1 MIEKTNTDQVAGS
14 LKEVVQANALAMMA
28 VFFWSLGFPAAE
40 ILLEIWNPL
49 PVITIRIFLAVV
61 VLVIVWGLIE
71 GVDSIISTPWP
82 KGIFIG
88 MVGLGF
94 SGYFFIKAQSLTDPV
109 TVAVASA
116 AAPAFAAILEVL
128 LDGRKIKWTFV
139 CGIIIAIL
147 GGVVA
152 IGLST
157 SEGSILYGGLSV
169 VFASFCYAWGTR
181 ASVKMLPGMTALGRT
196 ATSCVGA
203 LIFLGT
209 ILIFSITLDY
219 QEIPV
224 AFTDKKFY
232 MALIVHAFFGIIL
245 SQWLYIL
252 AVSKVGVAVTSI
264 HVNAAPFYVMIIVVL
279 LGGDWSWNSVYGAL
293 LVGFGVFLA
302 NIK

>member
-116 AAPAFAAILEVL
+116 AAPAL
-128 LDGRKIKWTFV
+128 R
-139 CGIIIAIL
+139 
-147 GGVVA
+147 
-152 IGLST
+152 
-157 SEGSILYGGLSV
+157 
-169 VFASFCYAWGTR
+169 
-181 ASVKMLPGMTALGRT
+181 
-196 ATSCVGA
+196 GA
-203 LIFLGT
+203 PSSPFGW
-209 ILIFSITLDY
+209 
-219 QEIPV
+219 
-224 AFTDKKFY
+224 KK
-232 MALIVHAFFGIIL
+232 
-245 SQWLYIL
+245 
-252 AVSKVGVAVTSI
+252 
-264 HVNAAPFYVMIIVVL
+264 N
-279 LGGDWSWNSVYGAL
+279 
-293 LVGFGVFLA
+293 
-302 NIK
+302 

>member
-61 VLVIVWGLIE
+61 VLVTVWGLIE

-139 CGIIIAIL
+139 
-147 GGVVA
+147 
-152 IGLST
+152 
-157 SEGSILYGGLSV
+157 
-169 VFASFCYAWGTR
+169 
-181 ASVKMLPGMTALGRT
+181 
-196 ATSCVGA
+196 
-203 LIFLGT
+203 
-209 ILIFSITLDY
+209 
-219 QEIPV
+219 
-224 AFTDKKFY
+224 
-232 MALIVHAFFGIIL
+232 
-245 SQWLYIL
+245 
-252 AVSKVGVAVTSI
+252 
-264 HVNAAPFYVMIIVVL
+264 
-279 LGGDWSWNSVYGAL
+279 
-293 LVGFGVFLA
+293 
-302 NIK
+302 

>member
-1 MIEKTNTDQVAGS
+1 M
-14 LKEVVQANALAMMA
+14 
-28 VFFWSLGFPAAE
+28 
-40 ILLEIWNPL
+40 
-49 PVITIRIFLAVV
+49 
-61 VLVIVWGLIE
+61 
-71 GVDSIISTPWP
+71 
-82 KGIFIG
+82 
-88 MVGLGF
+88 
-94 SGYFFIKAQSLTDPV
+94 
-109 TVAVASA
+109 
-116 AAPAFAAILEVL
+116 
-128 LDGRKIKWTFV
+128 DGRKIKWTFV

-209 ILIFSITLDY
+209 IFCTIGKKG

-224 AFTDKKFY
+224 ALDKNFY
-232 MALIVHAFFGIIL
+232 LALIVHAFFGIIL